1 MSTGYTRI
9 PVYEEERTNIN
20 SILFVKDLA
29 FVDPDDCMPLK
40 TVCKFYQHPL
50 NFVFSDITLDKLL
63 DEFKT
68 GTSYFVLLSSCV
80 VPKNAIWQ
88 RLSQFSLL

>member
-1 MSTGYTRI
+1 MREIMSTGYTRI
-9 PVYEEERTNIN
+9 PVFEGERTNVV

-50 NFVFSDITLDKLL
+50 HFVFDDITLDKLL
-63 DEFKT
+63 EEFKT
-68 GTSYFVLLSSCV
+68 GSLYNVL
-80 VPKNAIWQ
+80 
-88 RLSQFSLL
+88 

>member
-1 MSTGYTRI
+1 MREIMSTGYTRI
-9 PVYEEERTNIN
+9 PVYDGDRSNVV

-40 TVCKFYQHPL
+40 TVCKFYQHRL

-63 DEFKT
+63 EDFKT
-68 GTSYFVLLSSCV
+68 GSSF
-80 VPKNAIWQ
+80 KF
-88 RLSQFSLL
+88 FSLKIELMLCYLHQLFR

>member
-1 MSTGYTRI
+1 MHEIMSTGFTRI
-9 PVYEEERTNIN
+9 PVFEKERQNIV

-29 FVDPDDCMPLK
+29 FVDPDDCMSLR

-50 NFVFSDITLDKLL
+50 NYVFNDITLNRLL

-68 GTSYFVLLSSCV
+68 GWCTG
-80 VPKNAIWQ
+80 
-88 RLSQFSLL
+88 

>member
-1 MSTGYTRI
+1 MREIMSTGFTRI
-9 PVYEEERTNIN
+9 PVYEGDRASIV

-50 NFVFSDITLDKLL
+50 NFVFNDTTLDKLL
-63 DEFKT
+63 DDFKT
-68 GTSYFVLLSSCV
+68 GECRLVQLEPLMLL
-80 VPKNAIWQ
+80 N
-88 RLSQFSLL
+88 

>member
-9 PVYEEERTNIN
+9 PVYDGERTNVV

-40 TVCKFYQHPL
+40 TVCKFYKHEL
-50 NFVFSDITLDKLL
+50 KFIFNDITLDKLL
-63 DEFKT
+63 EQFKS
-68 GTSYFVLLSSCV
+68 GYFLFGPVKLTSVLLYV
-80 VPKNAIWQ
+80 
-88 RLSQFSLL
+88 